1 MAENSYP
8 YDSGPGATITEDQWS
23 HMAGA
28 WQDDGVQA
36 AGPWQTP
43 LKVTSANEA
52 LTLHIAPGHANLSGM
67 HYHLDASKTID
78 FAANPSGNDRLDRV
92 VLKLDRDT
100 NVISFVVKQGTAATS
115 PVAPGVDRSWSSP
128 EINIATFRVR
138 GSSSSVLP
146 LEVYDER
153 DFIGRYIKV
162 TENASLVPQGGIRY
176 SQAEDEFWMG
186 GVTPF
191 RVGRWVHN
199 HDSSYA
205 NISHNHN
212 SAYAALGHNHNTAY
226 AALGHTHDF
235 STGSSTFTVS
245 SGYTALQ
252 NTLTCWGRLVSAT
265 LVLTPN
271 SGTISSNTVIANI
284 SNSNFRVVSQ
294 MHFTGYMN
302 DNAGSAHGPV
312 RLTLETNGNLV
323 FNGGTQAWMNQ
334 RYVHLGATYIANGIL
349 PW

>member
-36 AGPWQTP
+36 AGPWQAD

-52 LTLHIAPGHANLSGM
+52 LILHIESGHATLSGM
-67 HYHLDASKTID
+67 HYHLDADKTIA
-78 FAANPSGNDRLDRV
+78 FAANPSSNDRLDRI
-92 VLKLDRDT
+92 VLKLDRAT
-100 NVISFVVKQGTAATS
+100 NVISFVVKQGTAASS

-191 RVGRWVHN
+191 RIGRWVHN
-199 HDSSYA
+199 HDFSYSA
-205 NISHNHN
+205 LGHTHDYSPSGHNHN
-212 SAYAALGHNHNTAY
+212 SAYASLSHVHNTGTNVA
-226 AALGHTHDF
+226 
-235 STGSSTFTVS
+235 TFTPS
-245 SGYTALQ
+245 SGYTTLQ
-252 NTLTCWGRLVSAT
+252 NQLFTWARFAT
-265 LVLTPN
+265 LSIVMTPN
-271 SGTISSNTVIANI
+271 SGTISAGTVIGVIATT
-284 SNSNFRVVSQ
+284 SARPSGQ
-294 MHFTGYMN
+294 YHFTGYQN
-302 DNAGSAHGPV
+302 DNGGSAHGPV
-312 RLTLETNGNLV
+312 RVTVETNGNVV
-323 FNGGTQAWMNQ
+323 FNGGTQAWINT
-334 RYVHLGATYIANGIL
+334 RYIHIGATYICNGTS